1 MPLILLIIGV
11 VLIVYNYR
19 AIKRE
24 EKDKHEAGGF
34 DISFHS
40 KLQDS
45 KEELN
50 DYKIEIGLLRKDMAE
65 SLTELQEE
73 IFDIK
78 KDIHRLENENS
89 HRLENKNSQL
99 LQDEKSQLLKH
110 DNHNL
115 LKNNKQDRLKNDSQ
129 LYENKEGLEDNYLND
144 ENIRDVTINELEGKA
159 EADEKENIDY
169 EIENSTIL
177 NSEIKDG
184 VVSEIDFSAKV
195 DSNKTASIKKLL
207 SEGFTEEQICHE
219 LAVSKGEVLLVKG
232 LYKK

>member
-1 MPLILLIIGV
+1 
-11 VLIVYNYR
+11 
-19 AIKRE
+19 
-24 EKDKHEAGGF
+24 
-34 DISFHS
+34 
-40 KLQDS
+40 
-45 KEELN
+45 
-50 DYKIEIGLLRKDMAE
+50 MAE

-115 LKNNKQDRLKNDSQ
+115 LKNNKEDRLKNDSQ